1 MSSKVEGL
9 IAAPFAPL
17 QANGEIHLDAVEG
30 YAHMLANNGVVGAF
44 ICGTTGEGLSL
55 TTAERCQ
62 LAEQWVRVA
71 PSELRV
77 IVHVGHTSL
86 KEACH
91 LAAHAQAIGASS
103 VACMAPCY
111 FKSVGIEGLI
121 LWCQEVAKAAPDL
134 DFYYYH
140 IPSMTGVKDLVH
152 DFLRQ
157 VGDKIPNLVG
167 IKFTYED
174 LDDFGNCLRFDGGR
188 YDMLFGRDE
197 LLLSALSL
205 GCRGAVGSTYNFA
218 APLYRGLIK
227 AYDAGDQ
234 DRASEM
240 QQLAVHMIDTLIQAS
255 VHPIAT
261 FKCLMNRY
269 VFDCG
274 PTRLPLVPSTSEQFS
289 KLEKQLDSLGVLPW
303 LSKP

>member
-1 MSSKVEGL
+1 VLSR
-9 IAAPFAPL
+9 
-17 QANGEIHLDAVEG
+17 
-30 YAHMLANNGVVGAF
+30 NGVVGAF

-55 TTAERCQ
+55 TTDERCQ
-62 LAEQWVRVA
+62 LAERWVRVA

-103 VACMAPCY
+103 VACMAPCF
-111 FKSVGIEGLI
+111 FKPAGVEGLI
-121 LWCQEVAKAAPDL
+121 RWCQEVARAAPDL
-134 DFYYYH
+134 NFYFYH

-152 DFLRQ
+152 DFLQQ
-157 VGDKIPNLVG
+157 VEERIPNLVG

-174 LDDFGNCLRFDGGR
+174 LDDFGNCLRVDGGR

-218 APLYRGLIK
+218 APLYRDLIK

-234 DRASEM
+234 DRAAEL
-240 QQLAVHMIDTLIQAS
+240 QQLAVRMIQALIEAS

-261 FKCLMNRY
+261 FKSLMNRY

-274 PTRLPLVPSTSEQFS
+274 PTRLPLVSPTSEQFS
-289 KLEKQLDSLGVLPW
+289 KLEKQLDQLGILTW